1 MTDLSPPVLGKTFST
16 GLSKGKDSGKGLG
29 VRVYILACRVYASI
43 RMRTQLVV
51 LEKKLRA
58 QIDVT
63 SIVIYA
69 IVVLMVTLIGFM
81 VIGQLQK
88 NMQLT
93 GTWNLTYTNFV
104 QNIQQIFPL
113 IATLLIVIVA
123 VSIIAVILNL
133 FRGGGA

>member
-1 MTDLSPPVLGKTFST
+1 VTDLSPPVLGKTFST
-16 GLSKGKDSGKGLG
+16 GLSRGGGYGKGLG

-43 RMRTQLVV
+43 RMRAQLVYV
-51 LEKKLRA
+51 QRKLRA
-58 QIDVT
+58 QIDVP

-81 VIGQLQK
+81 VIGQLQQ

-93 GTWNLTYTNFV
+93 GTWNTTYTNFV
-104 QNIQQIFPL
+104 KNIQQIFPL